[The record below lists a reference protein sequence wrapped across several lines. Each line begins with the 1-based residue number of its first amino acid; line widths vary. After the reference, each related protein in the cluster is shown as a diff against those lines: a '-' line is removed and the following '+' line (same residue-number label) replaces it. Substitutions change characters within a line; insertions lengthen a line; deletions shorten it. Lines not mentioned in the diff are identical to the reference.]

1 MVSVFMHQ
9 EYRKSYK
16 FADGCDDFCTAI
28 YVIIGIPNRAIARIT
43 TIIFGN
49 IMMTND
55 FYRKERKGLEQT

>member
-1 MVSVFMHQ
+1 MHQ
-9 EYRKSYK
+9 EYRESYK

-49 IMMTND
+49 IMMMND
-55 FYRKERKGLEQT
+55 FHRKERG